1 MVRFYLKH
9 VERRPDPEP
18 VKVNP
23 KLAIA
28 VGLVFWAI
36 ALLTLLVAP
45 NSLPLEEPLAF
56 STCGVGIV
64 LGFWGLWHVR
74 NR

>member
-23 KLAIA
+23 KRAIV
-28 VGLVFWAI
+28 VGLALWSV
-36 ALLTLLVAP
+36 ALLALFIAP
-45 NSLPLEEPLAF
+45 DALPLEKTLAF